1 MSDERKPDDEQ
12 AAPPRPPGEGVRIIG
27 AEEAASLEARRAGRL
42 PEDAP
47 RFGDVPPAP
56 SGPRP
61 SHRFPLPEDADHRP
75 VGSPV
80 APDLPHWTEPPSG
93 EVPRILLTD
102 TDDEEEETRAWSA
115 VGRAPRWRDERA
127 DWEEP
132 DFEDSLLDDDDDTR
146 LGALDETRNE
156 ESDLFSFDD
165 EDEPADDL
173 DADTGAA
180 AARSR
185 TTRIRTRRPP
195 EPPDPVPATPP
206 PARSG
211 DRDLPVAVGTGLAFA
226 AAALFCFWRG
236 PGWTA
241 ALATAVVVLAAV
253 EVYDVFRRAGY
264 RPATLLGLVA
274 TAALMVGAYVRG
286 ERAVPLVLVL
296 TVVFS
301 MLWYLGGV
309 VRARPTVNLGITM
322 LGFLW
327 VGLLGSFASLM
338 LRYPDDEG
346 VAFLIGAVLAT
357 VANDVGALFVGRRMG
372 RTPLAADISPNKTL
386 EGALG
391 GALVTAVVGVAVIA
405 RISPWDVGSALA
417 LALVVSVVGPL
428 GDLCESMVKR
438 DIGVKDMGSLLPGH
452 GGILDRF
459 DALLFVLPAAYYLVE
474 LLNLPGQ

>member
-1 MSDERKPDDEQ
+1 MSDERRPDDEQ

-42 PEDAP
+42 PDDAP
-47 RFGDVPPAP
+47 RFGDVPPQP

-61 SHRFPLPEDADHRP
+61 SHRFPLPDDAEPRP

-93 EVPRILLTD
+93 EVPRILLTEP
-102 TDDEEEETRAWSA
+102 DDDEEETRAWSA
-115 VGRAPRWRDERA
+115 VGRAPRWRDERS

-132 DFEDSLLDDDDDTR
+132 DFEDSLLDDDEAR
-146 LGALDETRNE
+146 IGALDESRAE
-156 ESDLFSFDD
+156 ESDLFSFDEREAAAELD
-165 EDEPADDL
+165 AEADD
-173 DADTGAA
+173 DTLPGAT
-180 AARSR
+180 R

-195 EPPDPVPATPP
+195 EPPDPGPVPP
-206 PARSG
+206 PARNG
-211 DRDLPVAVGTGLAFA
+211 DRDLPLAIGTGVAFA
-226 AAALFCFWRG
+226 AIALFCFWRG
-236 PGWTA
+236 PAFTA

-286 ERAVPLVLVL
+286 ERAVPLVLFL

-309 VRARPTVNLGITM
+309 VRARPTMNLGITM
-322 LGFLW
+322 LGFAW
-327 VGLLGSFASLM
+327 VGLLGSFAALM
-338 LRYPDDEG
+338 LRYPEREG

-357 VANDVGALFVGRRMG
+357 VANDVGALVVGRQMG
-372 RTPLAADISPNKTL
+372 RTPLAPAISPNKTL
-386 EGALG
+386 EGVLG
-391 GALVTAVVGVAVIA
+391 GAAVAAVVSVLVIS
-405 RISPWDVGSALA
+405 RISPWDVGSSLA
-417 LALVVSVVGPL
+417 LALLVSVVAPL

-459 DALLFVLPAAYYLVE
+459 DALLFVLPAVYYLVE
-474 LLNLPGQ
+474 LLDLAGK